1 MVTKLQI
8 ELAVEQSVGETK
20 INSFGLEGKA
30 TLWEKGEGERWGNEL
45 AADGTSVWIL
55 ASGLADLPSNISDPS
70 SSNILPSAACL
81 VVIKRIA
88 LGRQPRL
95 GILATTTTEFYVYSD
110 YKYRVYLLEN
120 FHENLPYSRLPTV
133 AMMVST

>member
-1 MVTKLQI
+1 MVTKPQI

-30 TLWEKGEGERWGNEL
+30 TLWGWGNEL

-70 SSNILPSAACL
+70 ASNILPSAACL

-95 GILATTTTEFYVYSD
+95 GILATTTTEFYVY
-110 YKYRVYLLEN
+110 
-120 FHENLPYSRLPTV
+120 
-133 AMMVST
+133 